1 MGSQQKQITR
11 YLFRVASRHSLRRR
25 RPNFLLKEGP
35 LSGGLDD
42 CCGSCWDFAD
52 RPKAMGWTPPHLN
65 GIEVPD
71 WECHQPVAREK
82 GLP

>member
-1 MGSQQKQITR
+1 MLP
-11 YLFRVASRHSLRRR
+11 YARV
-25 RPNFLLKEGP
+25 EGP
-35 LSGGLDD
+35 KHSVKRPLAGAK
-42 CCGSCWDFAD
+42 AD
-52 RPKAMGWTPPHLN
+52 VRFWPISDVANRPEAMGWTPPHLN